1 MKKINSNIKKKN
13 KRETTF
19 HFFEVKKEKIIL
31 YLTSKRLKELGE
43 ILYRLTTREGD
54 KIELTIS
61 SVNGKRY
68 LEIFIIPEELKW
80 EEMQDF
86 IKKHQK

>member
-1 MKKINSNIKKKN
+1 MEKINTNIEKKN
-13 KRETTF
+13 KGKTMF
-19 HFFEVKKEKIIL
+19 HFFEVKKEKMIL
-31 YLTSKRLKELGE
+31 YLTSERLKKLGE
-43 ILYRLTTREGD
+43 VLYRLTSREGD
-54 KIELTIS
+54 KIKLTIS